1 MLFVLVT
8 LGEAE
13 GWLITIC
20 GDVVVI
26 NDTGAVLPI
35 TTGNTPGYKTNR
47 KSIKRDNLMEETF
60 SK

>member
-8 LGEAE
+8 LGEAA

-35 TTGNTPGYKTNR
+35 TTGNTPGYKVKKISKHQNR
-47 KSIKRDNLMEETF
+47 
-60 SK
+60 